1 MQEKDSRKVL
11 CESWGNILK
20 LFQQKHFSAY
30 WPRASEAALRSLPLS
45 DVQLF
50 FLQQASLLLAAV
62 RTAPLP
68 VMGFFFLF
76 AFQLYKFII
85 LGYLNLTSMINI

>member
-1 MQEKDSRKVL
+1 MQEKDSCKVL

-20 LFQQKHFSAY
+20 LFQEKHFSAY
-30 WPRASEAALRSLPLS
+30 WPRASEAALTSLPLS

-50 FLQQASLLLAAV
+50 FLQQASLMLAAV

-68 VMGFFFLF
+68 VMDFFFLF
-76 AFQLYKFII
+76 AFHLYKFII